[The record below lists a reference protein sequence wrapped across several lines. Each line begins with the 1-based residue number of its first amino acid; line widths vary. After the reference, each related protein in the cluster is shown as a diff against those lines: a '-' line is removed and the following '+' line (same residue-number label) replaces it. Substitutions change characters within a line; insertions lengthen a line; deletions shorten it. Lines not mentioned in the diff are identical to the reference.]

1 MNTLKNMIIICDK
14 NEPLQMHG
22 ISYGAAID
30 ISTCCDIRLCT
41 RDTIFSVREVAI
53 GLAADLGTLSRLPKT
68 GVSMSFIKDV
78 ALTARDWDAAEA
90 LQVGF
95 VSGVYE
101 NKGKA
106 LERAMELART
116 IAEKSPVA
124 VQGTKAVVNYS
135 RDHSIEDGEFFFSF
149 FFLLLQDVG
158 GEEKHKLLKL
168 LKLIIFF
175 LNRSRLY
182 RSLECGYASN

>member
-1 MNTLKNMIIICDK
+1 
-14 NEPLQMHG
+14 MHG

-53 GLAADLGTLSRLPKT
+53 GLAADLGTLSRLPQT

-101 NKGKA
+101 DKGKA

-135 RDHSIEDGEFFFSF
+135 RDHSIEDGEFFF
-149 FFLLLQDVG
+149 FFLFTFLVVVQASQANHL
-158 GEEKHKLLKL
+158 
-168 LKLIIFF
+168 F

>member
-1 MNTLKNMIIICDK
+1 MIIICDK

-135 RDHSIEDGEFFFSF
+135 RDHSIEDGELFF
-149 FFLLLQDVG
+149 FFLLCFFLVLQDVG
-158 GEEKHKLLKL
+158 EEEKHKLLKL

-175 LNRSRLY
+175 FF
-182 RSLECGYASN
+182 E

>member
-1 MNTLKNMIIICDK
+1 
-14 NEPLQMHG
+14 MHG

-53 GLAADLGTLSRLPKT
+53 GLAADLGTLSRLPQT

-101 NKGKA
+101 SKGKA

-135 RDHSIEDGEFFFSF
+135 RDHSIEDGELFFLFFSF
-149 FFLLLQDVG
+149 CFFFLVLQDVG
-158 GEEKHKLLKL
+158 EEEKHKLLKL

-175 LNRSRLY
+175 F
-182 RSLECGYASN
+182 

>member
-1 MNTLKNMIIICDK
+1 
-14 NEPLQMHG
+14 MHG

-53 GLAADLGTLSRLPKT
+53 GLAADLGTLSRLPQT

-135 RDHSIEDGEFFFSF
+135 RDHSIEDGEFFFLLLLF
-149 FFLLLQDVG
+149 LLLLQDVG
-158 GEEKHKLLKL
+158 EEEKHKLLKL

-182 RSLECGYASN
+182 CSLECGYASN

>member
-1 MNTLKNMIIICDK
+1 
-14 NEPLQMHG
+14 MHG

-135 RDHSIEDGEFFFSF
+135 RDHSIEDGELFCFFFGVARCWRRRKTQASQASQANH
-149 FFLLLQDVG
+149 L
-158 GEEKHKLLKL
+158 
-168 LKLIIFF
+168 F

>member
-1 MNTLKNMIIICDK
+1 
-14 NEPLQMHG
+14 MHG

-53 GLAADLGTLSRLPKT
+53 GLAADLGTLSRLPQT

-101 NKGKA
+101 DKGKA

-135 RDHSIEDGEFFFSF
+135 RDHSIEDGELF
-149 FFLLLQDVG
+149 FFLLLLFFWCCKML
-158 GEEKHKLLKL
+158 EKRKNTSFSSFSTQANHL
-168 LKLIIFF
+168 F

>member
-1 MNTLKNMIIICDK
+1 
-14 NEPLQMHG
+14 
-22 ISYGAAID
+22 
-30 ISTCCDIRLCT
+30 
-41 RDTIFSVREVAI
+41 
-53 GLAADLGTLSRLPKT
+53 
-68 GVSMSFIKDV
+68 MSFIKDV

-135 RDHSIEDGEFFFSF
+135 RDHSIEDGELFFFFFSS
-149 FFLLLQDVG
+149 LLLLFLYVARCWRRRKTQASQASQAN
-158 GEEKHKLLKL
+158 HL
-168 LKLIIFF
+168 FF
-175 LNRSRLY
+175 
-182 RSLECGYASN
+182 

>member
-1 MNTLKNMIIICDK
+1 
-14 NEPLQMHG
+14 MHG

-53 GLAADLGTLSRLPKT
+53 GLAADLGTLSRLPQT

-101 NKGKA
+101 DKGKA

-135 RDHSIEDGEFFFSF
+135 RDHSIEDGEFLSF
-149 FFLLLQDVG
+149 FLFHFFFFFHSFPFASFFVWCCKML
-158 GEEKHKLLKL
+158 EKKKKNISFSSFSQANNL
-168 LKLIIFF
+168 F
-175 LNRSRLY
+175 
-182 RSLECGYASN
+182 

>member
-1 MNTLKNMIIICDK
+1 
-14 NEPLQMHG
+14 MHG

-135 RDHSIEDGEFFFSF
+135 RDHSIEDGELFCFVFSF
-149 FFLLLQDVG
+149 ASFFLLLQDVG
-158 GEEKHKLLKL
+158 EEEKLKLRKL

>member
-1 MNTLKNMIIICDK
+1 
-14 NEPLQMHG
+14 
-22 ISYGAAID
+22 
-30 ISTCCDIRLCT
+30 
-41 RDTIFSVREVAI
+41 
-53 GLAADLGTLSRLPKT
+53 
-68 GVSMSFIKDV
+68 MSFIKDV

-101 NKGKA
+101 DKGKA

-135 RDHSIEDGEFFFSF
+135 RDHSIEDGEFLCF
-149 FFLLLQDVG
+149 FFCFFFFVDARCWRRGKTQASQAS
-158 GEEKHKLLKL
+158 

-175 LNRSRLY
+175 F
-182 RSLECGYASN
+182 E

>member
-1 MNTLKNMIIICDK
+1 
-14 NEPLQMHG
+14 
-22 ISYGAAID
+22 
-30 ISTCCDIRLCT
+30 
-41 RDTIFSVREVAI
+41 
-53 GLAADLGTLSRLPKT
+53 
-68 GVSMSFIKDV
+68 MSFIKDV

-135 RDHSIEDGEFFFSF
+135 RDHSIEDGELFC
-149 FFLLLQDVG
+149 FFLVLQDVG
-158 GEEKHKLLKL
+158 EEEKTQASQASQANHL
-168 LKLIIFF
+168 FF

-182 RSLECGYASN
+182 RSLECGDASN

>member
-1 MNTLKNMIIICDK
+1 
-14 NEPLQMHG
+14 
-22 ISYGAAID
+22 
-30 ISTCCDIRLCT
+30 
-41 RDTIFSVREVAI
+41 
-53 GLAADLGTLSRLPKT
+53 
-68 GVSMSFIKDV
+68 MSFIKDV

-101 NKGKA
+101 DKGKA

-135 RDHSIEDGEFFFSF
+135 RDHSIEDGEFLCF
-149 FFLLLQDVG
+149 FFCFFFCLLQDVG
-158 GEEKHKLLKL
+158 EEEKHKLLKL

-175 LNRSRLY
+175 F
-182 RSLECGYASN
+182 

>member
-1 MNTLKNMIIICDK
+1 
-14 NEPLQMHG
+14 
-22 ISYGAAID
+22 
-30 ISTCCDIRLCT
+30 
-41 RDTIFSVREVAI
+41 
-53 GLAADLGTLSRLPKT
+53 
-68 GVSMSFIKDV
+68 MSFIKDV

-101 NKGKA
+101 DKGKA

-149 FFLLLQDVG
+149 AFASFVCCKML
-158 GEEKHKLLKL
+158 EKGKTQ
-168 LKLIIFF
+168 
-175 LNRSRLY
+175 
-182 RSLECGYASN
+182 AS

>member
-1 MNTLKNMIIICDK
+1 
-14 NEPLQMHG
+14 MHG

-53 GLAADLGTLSRLPKT
+53 GLAADLGTLSRLPQT

-101 NKGKA
+101 DKGKA

-135 RDHSIEDGEFFFSF
+135 RDHSIEDGELFFSSF
-149 FFLLLQDVG
+149 VSFFLVLQDVG
-158 GEEKHKLLKL
+158 GEEKYKLLKL
-168 LKLIIFF
+168 LELIIFF
-175 LNRSRLY
+175 
-182 RSLECGYASN
+182 E

>member
-1 MNTLKNMIIICDK
+1 
-14 NEPLQMHG
+14 
-22 ISYGAAID
+22 
-30 ISTCCDIRLCT
+30 
-41 RDTIFSVREVAI
+41 
-53 GLAADLGTLSRLPKT
+53 
-68 GVSMSFIKDV
+68 MSFIKDV

-135 RDHSIEDGEFFFSF
+135 RDHSIEDGELFC
-149 FFLLLQDVG
+149 FFLLLLLFFVCCKML
-158 GEEKHKLLKL
+158 EEKKNTS
-168 LKLIIFF
+168 FSSF
-175 LNRSRLY
+175 S
-182 RSLECGYASN
+182 S